1 MANPTKKTLKGL
13 SLRAKSVLI
22 FSFLGLLI
30 GIISNLI
37 IQRSLQPILQD
48 TLPTIKE
55 GEQILQMTQQL
66 QAETALYLA
75 TGDEIHKTHS
85 VRIEGEL
92 ISKLN
97 EYSQFLGND
106 PNEVEA
112 LEAFTQSVN
121 EFTVIGRRTTESHFK
136 TLELLDELEEFGHD
150 ITALSVA
157 AHETVNYEIIR
168 NSQDENFEELEDD
181 ALVTKDLLNAFFL
194 ATQVLQREANE
205 YIVLSNADTLEEF
218 EETTASLEELQKE
231 LSLTLEENESGEL
244 AILNQIIDIREE
256 LAPLSRAVITSH
268 TETLALVAEL
278 DNAVANLEL
287 VSADIESAVNKE
299 VENALQISR
308 NSVFSS
314 LVVGALIALLGFLI
328 TNTLLAPILKLA
340 EVSKLISAGKLDSR
354 VEVKS
359 RDEIG
364 LLSVDFNEMAEK
376 MQSSLGDLGER
387 VVERTTELERIS
399 TQAEKQAAQLKTI
412 ADVANSVASLQ
423 GVDQLLPYITQ
434 VISER
439 FGFYHVGI
447 FLLSSDT
454 EYAVL
459 QASNSEG
466 GQAMLARN
474 HQLRIDQESIVGI
487 TIEEK
492 KTHISLDVDK
502 DATYFDN
509 PDLPATRSEM
519 ALPLVAG
526 DTTIGALDIQSELSN
541 AFSSDDIDGLT
552 TLANQVAI
560 AIRNADL
567 FQQSQEALE
576 ELDITFQQYI
586 SDQWS
591 RFSKATDVK
600 GYHASEAGLRPIKKS
615 LQKNDNVEKDDTLYE
630 VPIKLRDV
638 VIGYLNI
645 NLDKPV
651 SQYSEDELGII
662 QATVDRFA
670 LAVENAR
677 LLETT
682 SKRAARE
689 RLVSEITTKMRSTNE
704 PDQIL
709 QTAMEELKKALD
721 ASRVKLDI
729 ISPEQAEDVSD

>member
-354 VEVKS
+354 V
-359 RDEIG
+359 
-364 LLSVDFNEMAEK
+364 
-376 MQSSLGDLGER
+376 
-387 VVERTTELERIS
+387 
-399 TQAEKQAAQLKTI
+399 
-412 ADVANSVASLQ
+412 
-423 GVDQLLPYITQ
+423 
-434 VISER
+434 
-439 FGFYHVGI
+439 
-447 FLLSSDT
+447 
-454 EYAVL
+454 
-459 QASNSEG
+459 
-466 GQAMLARN
+466 
-474 HQLRIDQESIVGI
+474 
-487 TIEEK
+487 
-492 KTHISLDVDK
+492 
-502 DATYFDN
+502 
-509 PDLPATRSEM
+509 
-519 ALPLVAG
+519 
-526 DTTIGALDIQSELSN
+526 
-541 AFSSDDIDGLT
+541 
-552 TLANQVAI
+552 
-560 AIRNADL
+560 
-567 FQQSQEALE
+567 
-576 ELDITFQQYI
+576 
-586 SDQWS
+586 
-591 RFSKATDVK
+591 
-600 GYHASEAGLRPIKKS
+600 
-615 LQKNDNVEKDDTLYE
+615 
-630 VPIKLRDV
+630 
-638 VIGYLNI
+638 
-645 NLDKPV
+645 
-651 SQYSEDELGII
+651 
-662 QATVDRFA
+662 
-670 LAVENAR
+670 
-677 LLETT
+677 
-682 SKRAARE
+682 
-689 RLVSEITTKMRSTNE
+689 
-704 PDQIL
+704 
-709 QTAMEELKKALD
+709 
-721 ASRVKLDI
+721 
-729 ISPEQAEDVSD
+729 